1 VSPLTPELEVL
12 RARAARSLDRITP
25 EQVVSAWRRVVGPRP
40 EEMSA
45 DALAAK
51 EALQNGEIPPP
62 AQLQA
67 LEKVIRLLRPAP
79 LAQRGQVG
87 AIEHEAEA
95 SFPEWEAFRELVQPR
110 LRAVGRIDGKDF
122 RGGSYVR
129 ASLATGF
136 AAGPQAVLT
145 NWHVVDQ
152 LTAGS
157 GVLDPDQAQI
167 RFGEEFGPTPSLVA
181 KITGVLASDPLRD
194 LALLTT
200 KERLDQ
206 DPYGL
211 TPIGSPTV
219 APDAGKPVAAVGYPM
234 ADSRAPDYVVGLFDN
249 KYGVERVSPGVII
262 RSFGDAFMNDCSML
276 NGSSGSPLFDM
287 VDGAFV
293 GVHRGGLYLASNTAI
308 SGTTLSS
315 FFADHLT

>member
-12 RARAARSLDRITP
+12 KARAIRSLDGITP
-25 EQVVSAWRRVVGPRP
+25 DQVVSAWRRVVGPRP

-51 EALQNGEIPPP
+51 EALQTGETPTPS
-62 AQLQA
+62 QLQA

-79 LAQRGQVG
+79 LAQRGEIG

-95 SFPEWEAFRELVQPR
+95 SFPEWEAFRGLVRPY
-110 LRAVGRIDGKDF
+110 LRAVGRIDGKEF
-122 RGGSYVR
+122 RGGNYVR
-129 ASLATGF
+129 SSLATGF
-136 AAGPQAVLT
+136 AVGPHAVLT

-157 GVLDPDQAQI
+157 GVLNPDQAQI
-167 RFGEEFGPTPSLVA
+167 RFAEEFGPTQSVVA
-181 KITGVLASDPLRD
+181 HFSRVLASDPVDD

-200 KERLDQ
+200 SERLDQ
-206 DPYGL
+206 DPYAL
-211 TPIGSPTV
+211 TPIGSPRDSPHSGT
-219 APDAGKPVAAVGYPM
+219 PVAAVGYPM
-234 ADSRAPDYVVGLFDN
+234 ADSRAPDYIVGLFDN

-262 RSFGDAFMNDCSML
+262 RTFPNAFMNDCSML
-276 NGSSGSPLFDM
+276 KGSSGSPLFDM
-287 VDGAFV
+287 VDGAFI

-308 SGTTLSS
+308 SGETLSS
-315 FFADHLT
+315 FLVEHLT